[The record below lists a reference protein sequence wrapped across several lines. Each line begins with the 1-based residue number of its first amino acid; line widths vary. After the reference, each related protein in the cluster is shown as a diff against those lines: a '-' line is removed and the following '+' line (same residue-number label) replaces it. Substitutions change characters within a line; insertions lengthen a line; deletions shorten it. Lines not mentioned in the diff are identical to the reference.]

1 MIRVRLLAYALVL
14 TMFVFSSSAGAED
27 LPVPE
32 GWRLPTEAEASKKW
46 GPEGLR
52 AYLSIDDAD
61 FDGDG
66 NPDRVRILVPEE
78 GTGIGLFVFLAQD
91 GSFRTMLL
99 NAVEGSA
106 WMRVMGISTVPPG
119 EYVTACGKA
128 YWECREDEPRRII
141 FSRPGILYFMADGER
156 SVFYWNGTEKTF
168 NHIRII
174 Y

>member
-66 NPDRVRILVPEE
+66 NPDKARILVPEE

-91 GSFRTMLL
+91 GS
-99 NAVEGSA
+99 
-106 WMRVMGISTVPPG
+106 
-119 EYVTACGKA
+119 
-128 YWECREDEPRRII
+128 WECREDEPRRII

-156 SVFYWNGTEKTF
+156 SVFYWNETDRTF
-168 NHIRII
+168 RHTKII